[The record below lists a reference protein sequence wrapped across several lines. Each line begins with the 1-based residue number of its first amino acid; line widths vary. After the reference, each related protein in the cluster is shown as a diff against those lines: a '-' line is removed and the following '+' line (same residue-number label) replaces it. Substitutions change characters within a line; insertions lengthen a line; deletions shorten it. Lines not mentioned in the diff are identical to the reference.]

1 MGLQSTT
8 IPREKWSELRT
19 AKELFDICGIDD
31 HAALVEANSNV
42 LMGVREAVRVGQAAQ
57 AEKMLTRSKKYLAPV
72 EIGDFV
78 TLPIPDV
85 DKSVT
90 SAPNLICRIVDI
102 DYKYNLHELVC
113 EVGVLSI
120 MFARNCF
127 DRLEASDLSIIMNLD
142 KQVSVREAARLIDIG
157 GGQGMLKGNCNSACQ
172 TGKCKCK
179 DRKVLCNSRCHHN
192 NTKCKNK

>member
-1 MGLQSTT
+1 
-8 IPREKWSELRT
+8 
-19 AKELFDICGIDD
+19 
-31 HAALVEANSNV
+31 
-42 LMGVREAVRVGQAAQ
+42 
-57 AEKMLTRSKKYLAPV
+57 
-72 EIGDFV
+72 
-78 TLPIPDV
+78 
-85 DKSVT
+85 
-90 SAPNLICRIVDI
+90 
-102 DYKYNLHELVC
+102 
-113 EVGVLSI
+113 

-157 GGQGMLKGNCNSACQ
+157 GGQGMLKCNCTSTCQ